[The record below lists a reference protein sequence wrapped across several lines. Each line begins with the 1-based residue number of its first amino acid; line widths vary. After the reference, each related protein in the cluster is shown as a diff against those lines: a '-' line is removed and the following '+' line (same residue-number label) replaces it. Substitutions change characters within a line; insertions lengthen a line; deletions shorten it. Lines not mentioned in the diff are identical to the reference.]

1 MTLNLS
7 TTNFNG
13 YYTCAQFTFWFL
25 TGLHFKMLVTKGS
38 CTLYS
43 IHPPKRPV
51 QELGQIDVKLT
62 CSMGKGPGK
71 SSSKTARS
79 GHGRKNMSC
88 PKDKLEFKFFSSPVI
103 LCKSMCVIIL
113 TKHRSKWIDIVQ
125 FPFLHFCGPTER
137 PLLYS

>member
-1 MTLNLS
+1 
-7 TTNFNG
+7 
-13 YYTCAQFTFWFL
+13 
-25 TGLHFKMLVTKGS
+25 MLVTKVS

-125 FPFLHFCGPTER
+125 FPFLHFCGRQKGHCYIPR
-137 PLLYS
+137 LFSQLNRDRHWFYSWSRDLD

>member
-1 MTLNLS
+1 
-7 TTNFNG
+7 
-13 YYTCAQFTFWFL
+13 
-25 TGLHFKMLVTKGS
+25 MLVTKVS

-71 SSSKTARS
+71 SSSRQQEVATGGK
-79 GHGRKNMSC
+79 MSC

-125 FPFLHFCGPTER
+125 FLFLHFCGPTER